1 MFLSIDGDRIG
12 KILEQY
18 ILDEKLEE
26 LSYFS
31 KNIKKD
37 VNDFVDI
44 IEENDGHVYMDGGDN
59 LFASI
64 ENDYIDKIVKYVKE
78 KNMKSATARSN
89 YHIICDG
96 DNEAVTSVLNMSF
109 MLLTSMKQRW
119 SRRQHEII
127 KDYMEFHDGQTACA
141 KRLGITQSSVQKGL
155 ANADFYTY
163 DEVIKH
169 FSEAFEQIH

>member
-37 VNDFVDI
+37 VTDFVHI
-44 IEENDGHVYMDGGDN
+44 IEQNGGHVYMDGGDN

-64 ENDYIDKIVKYVKE
+64 ENDYIDKVVEYVKE
-78 KNMKSATARSN
+78 KNMRNQYTFSIGLGSSISDTYLALKYAKSNGFKGKCILLVRNDSN
-89 YHIICDG
+89 KV
-96 DNEAVTSVLNMSF
+96 EFRVL
-109 MLLTSMKQRW
+109 
-119 SRRQHEII
+119 
-127 KDYMEFHDGQTACA
+127 
-141 KRLGITQSSVQKGL
+141 
-155 ANADFYTY
+155 
-163 DEVIKH
+163 
-169 FSEAFEQIH
+169 

>member
-78 KNMKSATARSN
+78 KNMKNQYTFS
-89 YHIICDG
+89 IG
-96 DNEAVTSVLNMSF
+96 
-109 MLLTSMKQRW
+109 
-119 SRRQHEII
+119 
-127 KDYMEFHDGQTACA
+127 
-141 KRLGITQSSVQKGL
+141 LGSSVSDTYLALKYAKSNGFKGKCIL
-155 ANADFYTY
+155 LLRNDNNNVEFK
-163 DEVIKH
+163 VL
-169 FSEAFEQIH
+169 